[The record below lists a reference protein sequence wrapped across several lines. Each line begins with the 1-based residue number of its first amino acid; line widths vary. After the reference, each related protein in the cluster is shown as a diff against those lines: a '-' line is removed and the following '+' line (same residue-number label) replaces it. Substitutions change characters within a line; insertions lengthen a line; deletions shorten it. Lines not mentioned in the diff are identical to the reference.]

1 MPANGPAHSDILFEN
16 GKRLTNQTV
25 QAGLLPAALQR
36 PEEIDSRRTGR
47 RQLIGQPLNTSLK
60 FIFLKMLRASCQ
72 SQRGRTSDRGRSPH
86 RQPLDGGGNFI
97 DIVEFKIDQVLRQQG
112 LIDDP
117 QFAGKQFHP
126 LFHAR
131 KNLSFGRQP
140 SYGFQHR
147 EVPFLFKSRY
157 TIPQSTQEGKGEMM
171 EQKQAVADCMNR
183 LYARGL
189 TTTSGGNISL
199 RISEQRILLTPS
211 ATDKGNMR
219 ADQIAEIGLD
229 GTNHTPHLKPSGET
243 QMHLEIYKRRPDI
256 LAIVHAHP
264 PMASVYAVTERPLN
278 VRLIAESYAVLG
290 EPATAPYA
298 LTGTDELAT
307 YVADCLTDEAVCVIM
322 RNHGV
327 LTVGSTLLEAFDRME
342 VLENTA
348 KINLHVHQLGSIQE
362 LNDEQCAALA
372 AWAGRNG

>member
-1 MPANGPAHSDILFEN
+1 
-16 GKRLTNQTV
+16 
-25 QAGLLPAALQR
+25 
-36 PEEIDSRRTGR
+36 
-47 RQLIGQPLNTSLK
+47 
-60 FIFLKMLRASCQ
+60 
-72 SQRGRTSDRGRSPH
+72 
-86 RQPLDGGGNFI
+86 
-97 DIVEFKIDQVLRQQG
+97 
-112 LIDDP
+112 
-117 QFAGKQFHP
+117 
-126 LFHAR
+126 
-131 KNLSFGRQP
+131 
-140 SYGFQHR
+140 
-147 EVPFLFKSRY
+147 
-157 TIPQSTQEGKGEMM
+157 M

-199 RISEQRILLTPS
+199 RISAQRILLTPS
-211 ATDKGNMR
+211 ATDKGNML

-229 GTNHTPHLKPSGET
+229 GINHTPHLKPSGET

-264 PMASVYAVTERPLN
+264 PMASVYAVTERTLN

-348 KINLHVHQLGSIQE
+348 KINIHAHRLGGVRE